1 MTATTL
7 LPLVVAFVVG
17 LVLVPIS
24 IRLAPRAG
32 LVVRPRED
40 RWGARAIPM
49 FGGLGVTGG
58 ILAGLAA
65 GVIVGALAPVD
76 ALVVA
81 GGIATLFA
89 LGFADDRGE
98 VSPRVRLA
106 IEAAVGAV
114 TALVIASGLDL
125 PLQVLA
131 MLLALVAVPLA
142 VNATNMVD
150 NADGLAASL
159 STVTAITLAAAT
171 AVLAVGGASAVPLAV
186 AGATVAFLLFNRP
199 PARTFMGDAGSL
211 PLGGA
216 LAAASILLVDAGLA
230 TSPET
235 SVAAMCVVVLAW
247 TAQAADMAL
256 VVTSRVRRG
265 RSPFQGGTDH
275 TSHRLLRWGLG
286 PTAMLIVIAVGASLA
301 CALALVAAALGHTL
315 PVLGVAVTLVGISG
329 ALVLESLLAL
339 NQPPTDAPDVDAQE
353 HAPSRPAGAPWRPA
367 WTWIARP
374 RPACEPADEPRPR
387 HRRRGVRRIASRRSV
402 HRRRP
407 RGRRGGR
414 SVHRIGGATWR
425 TWPRDA

>member
-1 MTATTL
+1 M
-7 LPLVVAFVVG
+7 G

-58 ILAGLAA
+58 ILAGLVA
-65 GVIVGALAPVD
+65 GVIVGAVAPVD

-81 GGIATLFA
+81 GGIATLFG

-98 VSPRVRLA
+98 VSPARPTRDRGRRGRRHGVRHRH
-106 IEAAVGAV
+106 
-114 TALVIASGLDL
+114 GLPL
-125 PLQVLA
+125 PLQLLA

-159 STVTAITLAAAT
+159 STVTALTLAAAT
-171 AVLAVGGASAVPLAV
+171 AVLAVEGASAVPLAV

-230 TSPET
+230 TSLET
-235 SVAAMCVVVLAW
+235 AVAAMCVVVLAW

-275 TSHRLLRWGLG
+275 TSHRLLRSGLG

-301 CALALVAAALGHTL
+301 CALALVAAALGRTL

-339 NQPPTDAPDVDAQE
+339 NQPPTDAPAVDAQE
-353 HAPSRPAGAPWRPA
+353 HAPSRPAGAPVA
-367 WTWIARP
+367 A
-374 RPACEPADEPRPR
+374 
-387 HRRRGVRRIASRRSV
+387 GVDVDRATATSV
-402 HRRRP
+402 RA
-407 RGRRGGR
+407 GR
-414 SVHRIGGATWR
+414 
-425 TWPRDA
+425 